1 MAPNPVAPSPK
12 KGSAALPRT
21 PSVTASWP
29 ISSSSKTKAS
39 TSSRQVLD
47 QHIRKFN
54 PADDVEHDAVDEM
67 AAAHWRIRRLWS
79 IQTNLMNHCMESQ
92 SLQESNS
99 SVYMDPIAAAFSELA
114 AGKQLDRL
122 ERYETR
128 LHRMY
133 ERSFLRLKMLQTMD
147 PAPEPDSPQASDPPE
162 SPQPNPQPKP
172 EPAPEIPPIPNEPTA
187 PSAPGDFP
195 NPISANI
202 KPLNIPHYSLPN
214 EPKPPAVPSE
224 NTQSRQG
231 LVLEYCSVKQQFTVV
246 PANPPKQKLP
256 DTPTRG
262 LRQ

>member
-1 MAPNPVAPSPK
+1 MNETNLSKRAI
-12 KGSAALPRT
+12 
-21 PSVTASWP
+21 ASRANGAKSRGP
-29 ISSSSKTKAS
+29 ITEEGKRRSSQNAIRHGLLANIVVLKDEGKHIFEEI
-39 TSSRQVLD
+39 LD

-99 SVYMDPIAAAFSELA
+99 PVYMDPIAAAFSELA

-162 SPQPNPQPKP
+162 APQPEPPPAP
-172 EPAPEIPPIPNEPTA
+172 ELAPEIPPIPNEPTA
-187 PSAPGDFP
+187 PSAPQPAPDDFP

-202 KPLNIPHYSLPN
+202 KPLNIPHRALPN
-214 EPKPPAVPSE
+214 EPKPDPYKGYP
-224 NTQSRQG
+224 R
-231 LVLEYCSVKQQFTVV
+231 FI
-246 PANPPKQKLP
+246 LP
-256 DTPTRG
+256 VIR
-262 LRQ
+262 